1 MDNFTKQIKNAQ
13 GLRNLEQTKLA
24 YSYEILANL
33 SDDPSLVDVLTED
46 LGISDIELFEK
57 LSGTTQGNIT
67 FYDQSLSSVRVFS
80 KSKNNHSNK
89 TK

>member
-33 SDDPSLVDVLTED
+33 LDDPSLVDVLTED

>member
-24 YSYEILANL
+24 YSHEILANL

-67 FYDQSLSSVRVFS
+67 FYDQSLSTVRVFS
-80 KSKNNHSNK
+80 KSKNIHSNK

>member
-24 YSYEILANL
+24 YSHEILANL
-33 SDDPSLVDVLTED
+33 SENPSLVDVLTED
-46 LGISDIELFEK
+46 LGISDTELFEK

>member
-24 YSYEILANL
+24 YSHEILASL
-33 SDDPSLVDVLTED
+33 SEDPSLVDALTED

-57 LSGTTQGNIT
+57 LGGSTQGNIT
-67 FYDQSLSSVRVFS
+67 FYDQSLSSVRVLS
-80 KSKNNHSNK
+80 KSRNNRSNN

>member
-1 MDNFTKQIKNAQ
+1 MKKAQ

-24 YSYEILANL
+24 YSHEILANL
-33 SDDPSLVDVLTED
+33 SDDPSLVGVLTED
-46 LGISDIELFEK
+46 LGLSDIELFEK

-67 FYDQSLSSVRVFS
+67 FYDQSLSSIRVFS